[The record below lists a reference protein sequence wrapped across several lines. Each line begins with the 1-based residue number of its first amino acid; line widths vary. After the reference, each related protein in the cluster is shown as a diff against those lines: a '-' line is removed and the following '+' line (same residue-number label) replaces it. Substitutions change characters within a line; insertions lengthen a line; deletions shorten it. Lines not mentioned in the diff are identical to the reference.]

1 MKQSKPFLSLLFVS
15 LLAACASQGQKISS
29 PARLNDGVLVSN
41 NGIPLYTFDKNNYG
55 GGTSAC
61 NGQCAINWPPL
72 LVADGEAAAGD
83 YSIFKREDGRKQWAF
98 KGRPLYFWSKDQQP
112 GDRTGDG
119 FNKLWRVARP

>member
-1 MKQSKPFLSLLFVS
+1 MKLSKTIPSLLFAS
-15 LLAACASQGQKISS
+15 LLAACASHDHRTSS
-29 PARLNDGVLVSN
+29 PAHLSDGVLVGNS
-41 NGIPLYTFDKNNYG
+41 GMTLYTFDKDNYG

-83 YSIFKREDGRKQWAF
+83 YSIIKREDGRKQWAF
-98 KGRPLYFWSKDQQP
+98 KGRPLYFWSKDQKP
-112 GDRTGDG
+112 GDRSGDG